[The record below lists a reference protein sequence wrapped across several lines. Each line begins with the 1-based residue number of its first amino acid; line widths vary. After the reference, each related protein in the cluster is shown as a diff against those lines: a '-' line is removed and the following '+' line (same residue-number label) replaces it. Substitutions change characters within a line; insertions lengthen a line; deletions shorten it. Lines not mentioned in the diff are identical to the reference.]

1 MPKQVPSKLDAWADE
16 LETWLTPKEEGGDG
30 CYLKDAQ
37 ARLAE
42 RGCEVSLGRICK
54 WWQKRSAER
63 DEAAFLAQIATGA
76 QTMRTVEEAFA
87 ANPPAEIEAILR
99 LLRVLIAELTV
110 QGRKDPSKLELVTSL
125 LKPVLERERHIAKL
139 REIELAESKYRDHV
153 AAQKAA
159 LEREVASA
167 KVAGGITPET
177 LEKIE
182 RELKLL

>member
-1 MPKQVPSKLDAWADE
+1 MPKHTPSKLDPFADE
-16 LETWLTPKEEGGDG
+16 LEQWLLPKDEGGEG
-30 CYLKDAQ
+30 LYLKDAR
-37 ARLAE
+37 ARLLQRE
-42 RGCEVSLGRICK
+42 CDVSLGRICK
-54 WWQKRSAER
+54 WWQKRSAAR
-63 DEAAFLAQIATGA
+63 DEASFLEQIATGA
-76 QTMRTVEEAFA
+76 ATMRNVEAAFA
-87 ANPPAEIEAILR
+87 DNPPAEIEAILR

-110 QGRKDPSKLELVTSL
+110 QGRKDPKKLELVASL

-159 LEREVASA
+159 LEREVSAA